1 MRNFAGMFML
11 MVCIVGLMAIAGG
24 LDRVETGAEW
34 FMVAYWTACL
44 FISGY
49 AGVGLLVDSDRDT
62 L

>member
-11 MVCIVGLMAIAGG
+11 VVAIVGLMAVAGG
-24 LDRVETGAEW
+24 LDRVQTGAEW
-34 FMVAYWTACL
+34 LMVAYWTVCL
-44 FISGY
+44 FISGF